1 MKKLLFLILIC
12 FAQFTFSQTTKERGK
27 PAVETTN
34 TAANENLIYA
44 TNGIDVKPEFPGGSI
59 EFTNFLEK
67 NFIKPA
73 DKPALKGKIHFTFII
88 EKDGSLSDIKIVRD
102 LGFKTGDEAIRVL
115 KLAPK
120 WNPGKQ
126 NGKEVRT
133 LNGGSITI
141 K

>member
-34 TAANENLIYA
+34 TTANENLIYA

-73 DKPALKGKIHFTFII
+73 DKPQLRGKIHFTFII

>member
-44 TNGIDVKPEFPGGSI
+44 TNGIDIKPEFPGGSI

-73 DKPALKGKIHFTFII
+73 DKPQLRGKIHFTFII

>member
-1 MKKLLFLILIC
+1 MKKFLFLILIC
-12 FAQFTFSQTTKERGK
+12 FAQFTFSQTGKDRGK
-27 PAVETTN
+27 PAVAPTN
-34 TAANENLIYA
+34 TVANENLIYA
-44 TNGIDVKPEFPGGSI
+44 INGIDTKPEFPGGST

-73 DKPALKGKIHFTFII
+73 DKPTVKGKIHFTFII
-88 EKDGSLSDIKIVRD
+88 EKDGSLSDIKILRD
-102 LGFKTGDEAIRVL
+102 LGAKTGDEAIRIL

-133 LNGGSITI
+133 LNAGFITI
-141 K
+141 R

>member
-1 MKKLLFLILIC
+1 MKKFLLLILIC
-12 FAQFTFSQTTKERGK
+12 FTQFTFSQTGKDREK
-27 PAVETTN
+27 PAVEPTN

-44 TNGIDVKPEFPGGSI
+44 INGIDTKPEFPGGST
-59 EFTNFLEK
+59 EFNNFLEK

-73 DKPALKGKIHFTFII
+73 DKPTIKGKIHFTFII
-88 EKDGSLSDIKIVRD
+88 EKDGSLSDIKILRD
-102 LGFKTGDEAIRVL
+102 LGFKTGDEAVRVL
-115 KLAPK
+115 SLAPK
-120 WNPGKQ
+120 WTPGKQ